1 MTLNADLL
9 RASFDL
15 AVSRRPDLTER
26 FYQTLFERYPSLR
39 SLFQHTST
47 AAQAKM
53 LAHALSALLE
63 HLEDTWWLTGAL
75 HRLGERHASY
85 GVTDE
90 MYDQVGDALLATFA
104 EALDAA
110 WTPELADQWQLAYQ
124 TVAGIMRS
132 CGKQA
137 AA

>member
-1 MTLNADLL
+1 MPSPRSCLGSPAGVSPCGAKAPDGRGYPTRTSGIRAPPHSRHRGWTHVASGKDPAVTLNADLL

-75 HRLGERHASY
+75 HRLG
-85 GVTDE
+85 
-90 MYDQVGDALLATFA
+90 
-104 EALDAA
+104 
-110 WTPELADQWQLAYQ
+110 
-124 TVAGIMRS
+124 
-132 CGKQA
+132 
-137 AA
+137 